1 MNSRMQ
7 FGFVRGLAAMN
18 SIERE
23 LAAAFFA
30 DLLLPL
36 RHANLRRGIRYLD
49 RSSNLPSYWG
59 EVVSRTGGLER
70 LSKSAC
76 DASVLL
82 DLLCSYWQRNREPD
96 LPQLL
101 PYLERLRQ
109 DLIDAGIS
117 NKPSEPEPLEF
128 VYPLF

>member
-1 MNSRMQ
+1 
-7 FGFVRGLAAMN
+7 MN
-18 SIERE
+18 SIEHQ

-30 DLLLPL
+30 NLLLPL
-36 RHANLRRGIRYLD
+36 RRANLRRGICYLN
-49 RSSNLPSYWG
+49 RASKQPSYWG

-70 LSKSAC
+70 LSNSAC

-82 DLLCSYWQRNREPD
+82 SLLGSYWQRNREPD

-101 PYLERLRQ
+101 PDLERLRQ
-109 DLIDAGIS
+109 DLVDGGIS
-117 NKPSEPEPLEF
+117 NKPSEPEPTEF

>member
-1 MNSRMQ
+1 
-7 FGFVRGLAAMN
+7 MN
-18 SIERE
+18 SIERR
-23 LAAAFFA
+23 LAATFFA

-49 RSSNLPSYWG
+49 RSSKPPGYWG
-59 EVVSRTGGLER
+59 DIVSRTGGLER

-82 DLLCSYWQRNREPD
+82 RLLGIYWQQNREPY
-96 LPQLL
+96 LAQLL
-101 PYLERLRQ
+101 PHLERLRE
-109 DLIDAGIS
+109 DLIKAGIS
-117 NKPSEPEPLEF
+117 SGPSGPEPTEF

>member
-1 MNSRMQ
+1 
-7 FGFVRGLAAMN
+7 MN
-18 SIERE
+18 SIEHQ

-36 RHANLRRGIRYLD
+36 RRANLRRGISYLD
-49 RSSNLPSYWG
+49 RASKPPSYWG
-59 EVVSRTGGLER
+59 AVVSRTGGMER
-70 LSKSAC
+70 LSRSAC

-82 DLLCSYWQRNREPD
+82 GLLGSYWQRNREPD

-101 PYLERLRQ
+101 PHLERLRR

-117 NKPSEPEPLEF
+117 NKPSEPEPTEF